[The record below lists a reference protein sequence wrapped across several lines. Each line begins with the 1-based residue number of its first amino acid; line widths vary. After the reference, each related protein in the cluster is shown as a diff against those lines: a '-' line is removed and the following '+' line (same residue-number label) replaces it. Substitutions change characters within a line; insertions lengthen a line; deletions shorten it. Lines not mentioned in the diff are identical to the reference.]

1 MVFQRTGFPMTL
13 FSATIRF
20 MFIYSP
26 CLRPRGL
33 AWQSIIEAL
42 LIFVL
47 ILNSPLLSCQQ
58 TVMTNFWRLL
68 LNVFYSFMAFSYE
81 YIYKSFY
88 SFVYF
93 LSIHEQIKQVCCGQ
107 RSSRSSGKDTKF
119 IFSHYGTGS
128 TSQCST
134 FSSPPSS
141 FELLWS
147 PRLPTRW
154 NISMKM
160 SMHVKMKMVRQQ
172 NTSAGS

>member
-33 AWQSIIEAL
+33 AWQSMIEAL
-42 LIFVL
+42 LVFVL

-58 TVMTNFWRLL
+58 TVMINFWRLL
-68 LNVFYSFMAFSYE
+68 LNVSYYCTAFSCE
-81 YIYKSFY
+81 YIYKSFILLY
-88 SFVYF
+88 ISFQF
-93 LSIHEQIKQVCCGQ
+93 MNKIKQVCCGQ
-107 RSSRSSGKDTKF
+107 RSSRSSGKDTRF

-134 FSSPPSS
+134 FSSPQSS

-154 NISMKM
+154 HISMKM
-160 SMHVKMKMVRQQ
+160 SMPVKMKMVRQQ